1 MLLHLQCLTKN
12 HSNMPRQE
20 RTKKMITRTDP
31 VIPETLK
38 PGTIIDRYGSPYGR
52 YFSPYKTP
60 IEMRALLP
68 SNNMQYNAYIVV
80 KSIDVQRS
88 IVAPAFGKLGYG
100 IQYKTPLDVNSLIE
114 FKFII
119 PIK

>member
-1 MLLHLQCLTKN
+1 LN
-12 HSNMPRQE
+12 
-20 RTKKMITRTDP
+20 
-31 VIPETLK
+31 TLGVF
-38 PGTIIDRYGSPYGR
+38 PI
-52 YFSPYKTP
+52 TP
-60 IEMRALLP
+60 IVLNNVPDLLPAIVTMRNILCNSVPLVTLPP

-80 KSIDVQRS
+80 KYIDVQRS

>member
-1 MLLHLQCLTKN
+1 
-12 HSNMPRQE
+12 
-20 RTKKMITRTDP
+20 
-31 VIPETLK
+31 
-38 PGTIIDRYGSPYGR
+38 
-52 YFSPYKTP
+52 
-60 IEMRALLP
+60 
-68 SNNMQYNAYIVV
+68 MQYNAYIVV
-80 KSIDVQRS
+80 KYIDVQRS

>member
-1 MLLHLQCLTKN
+1 
-12 HSNMPRQE
+12 MPRQE

-100 IQYKTPLDVNSLIE
+100 IKYKTPFDVNSLIE
-114 FKFII
+114 FTFII

>member
-1 MLLHLQCLTKN
+1 
-12 HSNMPRQE
+12 
-20 RTKKMITRTDP
+20 MITRTDP